1 MKDAAPIERLKAA
14 LARAPNPASLTV
26 EQHRAATDQLTVT
39 NPPAPDIVV
48 HEAEVGG
55 VKGAWIETPQSR
67 RRHVIFYIHGG
78 AFVAGSIRSHQSIAG
93 ELARH
98 ARARVFSVE
107 YRLAPEAPFPAPLED
122 CITAYRSV
130 INRSEIKKLAVAGD
144 SAGGGLALSTMMDAR
159 NRGMRQADAAYLI
172 SPWADL
178 RCGAASYQDL
188 RDSDPIISR
197 ELLQKTAG
205 LYLSGGD
212 PRDKRASP
220 IFGEFHDLPPILIQ
234 VGACEVL
241 LNDSKEIARKAVDS
255 GVHATLDVW
264 PDMIHVWH
272 AFTSFLPQANEAL
285 QRAGDYLNSS
295 WER

>member
-1 MKDAAPIERLKAA
+1 MTDAAPIERLKAA
-14 LARAPNPASLTV
+14 LARAPNPALLTV
-26 EQHRAATDQLTVT
+26 EQHRAATEQLAIS

-48 HEAEVGG
+48 HEAEAGG
-55 VKGAWIETPQSR
+55 VNGAWIETPQSR
-67 RRHVIFYIHGG
+67 RQHVIFYIHGG
-78 AFVAGSIRSHQSIAG
+78 AFIAGSVQSHRSIAG

-107 YRLAPEAPFPAPLED
+107 YRRAPEAPFPAPLDD
-122 CITAYRSV
+122 CLAAYRSV
-130 INRSEIKKLAVAGD
+130 IDSSGIKKLAVAGD
-144 SAGGGLALSTMMDAR
+144 SAGGGLALSTIMDAR
-159 NRGMRQADAAYLI
+159 DQGMRQADAAYLI

-178 RCGAASYQDL
+178 TCGAASYQDL

-205 LYLSGGD
+205 LYLSGED

-241 LNDSKEIARKAVDS
+241 LNDSREIVRKAVDS
-255 GVHATLDVW
+255 GAGATLDVW

-272 AFTSFLPQANEAL
+272 AFTSFLPQATEAL
-285 QRAGDYLNSS
+285 QRAGDYLHSS